1 MIAGALAAL
10 LAVPAVRAEVTQAKR
25 DADNLAAK
33 LVRIVAIGAKC
44 PCQRPVST
52 TVTEAEVNA
61 YLVHYAAGDLP
72 EGVVSPH
79 ITIVG
84 AGRVSGRATVDL
96 DRVRTS
102 KQRGWLDPAGY
113 LTGKLPVTLTGIL
126 HTRDGLAKFELLNAT
141 VGGVTVPKIV
151 LQELVS
157 YYTRTPDDPDGI
169 SIDDTFEMPAKIK
182 EIQVGKALAHV
193 IQWVG
198 RLVGW

>member
-1 MIAGALAAL
+1 MHSRVIAVAAAAIL
-10 LAVPAVRAEVTQAKR
+10 LLPGVRAETMQARR

-33 LVRIVAIGAKC
+33 LVRIVTIGAKC
-44 PCQRPVST
+44 PCQKPIST
-52 TVTEAEVNA
+52 TITEAEVNA

-72 EGVVSPH
+72 DGVVNPR

-96 DRVRTS
+96 DKVRTS

-113 LTGKLPVTLTGIL
+113 LTGKLPVTVTGIL
-126 HTRDGLAKFELLNAT
+126 HTQKGVGKFELQTAT

-151 LQELVS
+151 LQEMLS
-157 YYTRTPDDPDGI
+157 YYSRTPEDPDGI
-169 SIDDTFEMPAKIK
+169 SLDDTFELPAKIK

-193 IQWVG
+193 IQ
-198 RLVGW
+198 